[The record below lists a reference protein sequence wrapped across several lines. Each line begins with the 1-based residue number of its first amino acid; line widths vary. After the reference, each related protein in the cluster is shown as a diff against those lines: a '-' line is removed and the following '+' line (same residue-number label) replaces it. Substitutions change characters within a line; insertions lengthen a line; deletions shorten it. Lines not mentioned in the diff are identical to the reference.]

1 MRPKEGGHPQVLPR
15 RGADRGAEPNLLS
28 EEAKAAKARA
38 RRGEARPTGKETISP
53 PGADSPQPAAA
64 PAFGTNFVGVP
75 DTEMV
80 PPDSQIAAGPNNV
93 VLAANGAV
101 IFRNKNDG
109 NRLYSQTL
117 QNSTPPKRTCD
128 PPPCTAGFF
137 LPLGQ
142 EHTDVGD
149 PWVVYDPYINRFW
162 ILAISGRTAAHSDL
176 LIGLSNT
183 SDATLGWW
191 LWEFDATLDGG
202 TDTSNWCDYPKL
214 GFDAQAI
221 YVTCN
226 MLNDSGDF
234 KYSKVR
240 VMTKSQF
247 VNNTKTLYWW
257 DFTDIREGNPF
268 FCLFDLCTKAE
279 TIQPA
284 QMFGASASTGE
295 FLVNAYNLGGIAST
309 LDVWRITNA
318 AECCD
323 GDATGPTLSHNSHGV
338 GDYGPAAGARQSGST
353 TRIDTG
359 DSRLLYAFW
368 RGGKLSTGQTLACR
382 QGADACA
389 GYTELD
395 LSSYPTISTVNDW
408 ALQTAGVDFF
418 YPAVAANARG
428 YKTMVYSRSSSSEF
442 ASARFVG
449 IPPSSVCTFCFDG
462 PETILRPGGAVYVDL
477 LRGKNR
483 WGDYSGAS
491 PDPNGQGVWIAG
503 ELATTNPN
511 QWSVRAGLTYQDA
524 PLPLNDNFSRAQ
536 SLSGSNTSVTGTT
549 RFATREPPEP
559 DHYVTNP
566 PDSNRW
572 VGDHSVWY
580 SWEAPSYGPVVVNT
594 CQAKIDSILAVYT
607 GSSLGSLN
615 RVADNNNACSSG
627 WGSKLNFNA
636 VEGTTY
642 SIAVGD
648 AGGLRESTFTLTLS

>member
-1 MRPKEGGHPQVLPR
+1 MRPKEGGHPQVR
-15 RGADRGAEPNLLS
+15 ARRGAEPELLS
-28 EEAKAAKARA
+28 EEAEAAKARA

-64 PAFGTNFVGVP
+64 PAFGTNFVGVQ
-75 DTEMV
+75 DTGYA

-101 IFRNKNDG
+101 YIRNKNG
-109 NRLYSQTL
+109 TPLSYQTL
-117 QNSTPPKRTCD
+117 NE
-128 PPPCTAGFF
+128 FF
-137 LPLGQ
+137 SALGA
-142 EHTDVGD
+142 EHNNVFD
-149 PWVVYDPYINRFW
+149 PWLAYDPYINRFW
-162 ILAISGRTAAHSDL
+162 ILAADGKSSAHSGMV
-176 LIGLSNT
+176 IGLSNT
-183 SDATLGWW
+183 SDATLGWR
-191 LWEFDATLDGG
+191 LWELDATLDSG

-221 YVTCN
+221 YVTCD
-226 MLNDSGDF
+226 MFNDNDRPQF
-234 KYSKVR
+234 QYSKVR
-240 VMTKSQF
+240 VMTKSPF
-247 VNNTKTLYWW
+247 VNNTSISWW
-257 DFTDIREGNPF
+257 DFPNIREGNPF
-268 FCLFDLCTKAE
+268 FCLFDLCTKAR

-295 FLVNAYNLGGIAST
+295 FLVNAHGGGGTGST

-338 GDYGPAAGARQSGST
+338 GSYGPAAGARQNGSP

-368 RGGKLSTGQTLACR
+368 RGGKLSTGHTVACGSG
-382 QGADACA
+382 GADACT

-408 ALQTAGVDFF
+408 ALQTAGVDFY

-442 ASARFVG
+442 VSARFVG
-449 IPPSSVCTFCFDG
+449 IPPSSVCTSCFDG
-462 PETILRPGGAVYVDL
+462 PETILRPGGAVYV
-477 LRGKNR
+477 RGEDDPHGRNR

-503 ELATTNPN
+503 EFATTNPN
-511 QWSVRAGLTYQDA
+511 QWSVRAGLTHQAA
-524 PLPLNDNFSRAQ
+524 PPPLNDNFSTAQ
-536 SLSGSNTSVTGTT
+536 SLSGSNTSVNGTT

-572 VGDHSVWY
+572 SGLHSVWY
-580 SWEAPSYGPVVVNT
+580 RWTAPSSGPVVMDT
-594 CQAKIDSILAVYT
+594 CQANIDSILAVYT
-607 GSSLGSLN
+607 GSSLYSLN
-615 RVADNNNACSSG
+615 RVADNNNGCPSG
-627 WGSKLNFNA
+627 GGSKVNFNA
-636 VEGTTY
+636 VAGTTY
-642 SIAVGD
+642 RIAVSD
-648 AGGLRESTFTLTLS
+648 AGGLRESTFTLTIS